1 MTATDLAAP
10 ATSFTESDRLLARL
24 SDRKTAWTQVSIPQR
39 IAYVQRC
46 ITRVLKVAESW
57 ADACSLGHAVMHHAG
72 SSANRT
78 VAFEFSGAGDC
89 RLALRDRRCQ
99 SVGRCCRLFDDE
111 RDVESIPRPCPR
123 RYSVGASGRGVV
135 HNAYLFDR
143 PQKSV
148 IRAPFRIWPL
158 PLWFTGHRTL
168 RSLARRLVE
177 FEVAPAWYKVPAM
190 IWDAVR
196 G

>member
-10 ATSFTESDRLLARL
+10 ATSFAESDRLLARL

-39 IAYVQRC
+39 IPYVQRC

-57 ADACSLGHAVMHHAG
+57 ADACSLGHAVTHHAG

-89 RLALRDRRCQ
+89 RFALWDRRCQ
-99 SVGRCCRLFDDE
+99 SVGRCRLFDGE

-123 RYSVGASGRGVV
+123 RHSVGARRRTQC
-135 HNAYLFDR
+135 L
-143 PQKSV
+143 SV
-148 IRAPFRIWPL
+148 RSSAKIRHSRAVPDLAFAVMVYWPS
-158 PLWFTGHRTL
+158 H
-168 RSLARRLVE
+168 
-177 FEVAPAWYKVPAM
+177 PAIAGT
-190 IWDAVR
+190 AA

>member
-10 ATSFTESDRLLARL
+10 ATSFAESDRLLARL

-78 VAFEFSGAGDC
+78 LAFEFSGAGDC

-123 RYSVGASGRGVV
+123 RHSVGARCRTQCLSVRSAAKIRHPRAVLDLAFAV
-135 HNAYLFDR
+135 MVYR
-143 PQKSV
+143 PS
-148 IRAPFRIWPL
+148 
-158 PLWFTGHRTL
+158 H
-168 RSLARRLVE
+168 
-177 FEVAPAWYKVPAM
+177 PAIAGT
-190 IWDAVR
+190 AA